1 MDCGVLKISPIGFG
15 AFKIGRN
22 EGVKYPQRYDLPDAA
37 AVDRLLNSVLDLGVS
52 YIDTAPA
59 YGLSEERIGQSIAH
73 RRDEYI
79 LSTKVGETFEDGRS
93 TYDYSEHAIRSSLHR
108 SLQRLRTEVL
118 DLVFI
123 HSNGDDLEILRN
135 TDVVPTLRALRDEG
149 LIKAI
154 GLSGYTAGGFKE
166 ALDWADAIMVEY
178 HLQNRSLEPVIASAA
193 ERGTLVMVK
202 KGLGAGRLDPEESI
216 RFALANSAVTSLVIG
231 GLNVDHFRRNM
242 SVARSVRGA
251 EAEAG
256 GAQCDRPH

>member
-22 EGVKYPQRYDLPDAA
+22 EGVKYPRRYDLPDAA

-79 LSTKVGETFEDGRS
+79 LSTKVGETFDDGRS
-93 TYDYSEHAIRSSLHR
+93 TYDYSGRAIRSSLHR
-108 SLQRLRTEVL
+108 SLQRLRTEAL
-118 DLVFI
+118 DFVFV

-135 TDVVPTLRALRDEG
+135 TDVIPTLRALRDEG

-154 GLSGYTAGGFKE
+154 GLSGYTADGFKE

-178 HLQNRSLEPVIASAA
+178 HLENRSLEPVIASAA

-202 KGLGAGRLDPEESI
+202 KGLRSGRLDPEESI
-216 RFALANSAVTSLVIG
+216 RFVLANQAVTSLVIG
-231 GLNVDHFRRNM
+231 GLSIDHIQRNM
-242 SVARSVRGA
+242 SVARSARGA

-256 GAQCDRPH
+256 GAQCDQQP